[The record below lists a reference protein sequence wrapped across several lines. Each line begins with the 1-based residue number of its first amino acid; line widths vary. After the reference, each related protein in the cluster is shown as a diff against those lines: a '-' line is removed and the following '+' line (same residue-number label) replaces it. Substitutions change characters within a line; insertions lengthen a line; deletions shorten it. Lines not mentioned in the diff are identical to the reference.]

1 MSTSRKV
8 LCTVLATLILTG
20 SQAALAYT
28 LVFKDGS
35 TLVVD
40 GKYRIEGERLIVTLQ
55 SGTETFFGVADVDL
69 EKTESMNQ
77 LDLGSAFVLDA
88 QGTRQFQKSEQQRPQ
103 TLADLLRAR
112 GDSNHQGIFSKP
124 RQVASVRRTPAGNLD
139 LFTLSSEAFAT
150 PEGSEELTSLL
161 RRHGVEASVRQGSTD
176 DRILLQIA
184 TNTRMEVFSA
194 LTGSASALVEII
206 NQMPQIQFM
215 ELAMATDT
223 RSRAAMFLIGYE
235 DAVALAEGKIEP
247 ERFFLDNV
255 LF

>member
-8 LCTVLATLILTG
+8 LCAVLATLVLAG
-20 SQAALAYT
+20 SPVALAYT

-40 GKYRIEGERLIVTLQ
+40 SKYRIEGERLIATLQ
-55 SGTETFFGVADVDL
+55 SGTETFFDADDVDL

-88 QGTRQFQKSEQQRPQ
+88 QGTRQFQKSERQSPQ

-112 GDSNHQGIFSKP
+112 GANDQGIFSRP
-124 RQVASVRRTPAGNLD
+124 REVARARRTPAGNLD
-139 LFTLSSEAFAT
+139 LFTFSSEAFAS
-150 PEGSEELTSLL
+150 PEVSEEVSRLL
-161 RRHGVEASVRQGSTD
+161 RRHGVAASFRQGSAA
-176 DRILLQIA
+176 DRLLLQIA
-184 TNTRMEVFSA
+184 TNNRGEVFAA
-194 LTGSASALVEII
+194 LTGSASALVEIVDQI
-206 NQMPQIQFM
+206 PEIQFM
-215 ELAMATDT
+215 ELAMSTDN

-235 DAVALAEGKIEP
+235 DAVALADGKIEP